1 MAGSKSKRG
10 AQKDRVAERVRDLFD
25 DYAHCLDDDRLEEW
39 PDLFAEDGTY
49 RVIPRENLDRDP
61 PFAIIYLENRNQ
73 LRDRITVIRNAL
85 VYALRYSR
93 HIIGNVRVRES
104 EDPLHRVVAN
114 YIVCTTDVVEGV
126 TKVFSAGKYDAEIAL
141 VDDEARFKRLD
152 VIIDTYSVDRQMPIP
167 L

>member
-1 MAGSKSKRG
+1 MAKSRSARDPGAAEAAEPVRG
-10 AQKDRVAERVRDLFD
+10 LFD
-25 DYAHCLDDDRLEEW
+25 DYGHCLDDDRLEEW
-39 PDLFAEDGTY
+39 PEFFVEDASY

-73 LRDRITVIRNAL
+73 LRDRVTVIRNAL

-93 HIIGNVRVRES
+93 HIVGNVRIRDSVDS
-104 EDPLHRVVAN
+104 QHHVVAN
-114 YIVCTTDVVEGV
+114 YLVCTTDVIEGV
-126 TKVFSAGKYDAEIAL
+126 TKVFSAGKYDAEVVFERGA
-141 VDDEARFKRLD
+141 AKFKRLD